1 MTNLTSEQYQAL
13 SNVPV
18 EFRSEPQEEAIRAYE
33 ELHKLNVD
41 GDLPVEAPEST
52 PAPSVIESE
61 GEEIAQP
68 ESVSEVITMQSEGL
82 SYDAELDAVMAAKDL
97 VRSHMLPAF
106 TRNEVTDFILV
117 ASVAECFAEHRT
129 HTIAYDVPEA
139 LRQQFNKVNAYLS
152 FRSILTTELMSR
164 EIKSELS
171 KKSWATICTEY
182 TTEST
187 GTIRNTEADKSLKY
201 GSQVISYSDIVKY
214 THNPENFLGHVKV
227 EFETASLEGLKTEVD
242 AWLDIDIDEA
252 RIMQKKWYIK
262 NALTVLAML
271 DNMDQYKPPRLT
283 EVKFQRYKL
292 LLAIATL
299 WGEDHFNNVLTI
311 VNEIALTSGIAEHEK
326 FACALK
332 KALDNAQA
340 HFAQPLTQMPSDT
353 IIAELNKLEGFNYS
367 RQTLPTALADLGVNK
382 ETARKSIIFFGN
394 TVQGY
399 EVELLTS
406 ALTPF
411 FTENDE
417 AVTNFLDNLK
427 QAA

>member
-1 MTNLTSEQYQAL
+1 MTNLTAEQYQAI

-18 EFRSEPQEEAIRAYE
+18 EFRSEPQKEAIRAYE
-33 ELHKLNVD
+33 ELHNMNVD
-41 GDLPVEAPEST
+41 GDLPVEALEST
-52 PAPSVIESE
+52 PAPSVIEAKGKE
-61 GEEIAQP
+61 TAQL
-68 ESVSEVITMQSEGL
+68 ESVSEVITTQSEEVVE
-82 SYDAELDAVMAAKDL
+82 DAELGALMQAKKN
-97 VRSHMLPAF
+97 VHSQMLPAF
-106 TRNEVTDFILV
+106 TRNEVADFILV
-117 ASVAECFAEHRT
+117 ANVAECFAEHRT
-129 HTIAYDVPEA
+129 HTIAYDVPKE
-139 LRQQFNKVNAYLS
+139 LREPFNMVNAYQS
-152 FRSILTTELMSR
+152 FRSILTSELMSR

-201 GSQVISYSDIVKY
+201 GSQVISYSDILKY

-252 RIMQKKWYIK
+252 RIMQKKWYTK
-262 NALTVLAML
+262 NASSVLEL
-271 DNMDQYKPPRLT
+271 LGNMDQYKPPRLT

-299 WGEDHFNNVLTI
+299 WGKEHFNNVLTI
-311 VNEIALTSGIAEHEK
+311 VNEIALTNGIAEHEK

-340 HFAQPLTQMPSDT
+340 HFAQLLTQMPSDT

-367 RQTLPTALADLGVNK
+367 RQTLPTALADLKVNK
-382 ETARKSIIFFGN
+382 ETARKSIVFFGN

-417 AVTNFLDNLK
+417 AVTKYLDNLK

>member
-1 MTNLTSEQYQAL
+1 MTTRLINESTYDYLKN
-13 SNVPV
+13 SNV
-18 EFRSEPQEEAIRAYE
+18 EDRSSQQQDDIDAYE
-33 ELHKLNVD
+33 TAHNIGEDHA
-41 GDLPVEAPEST
+41 VEAPEST
-52 PAPSVIESE
+52 PATSVIEAE
-61 GEEIAQP
+61 GKEIVRP
-68 ESVSEVITMQSEGL
+68 ESVSEAITMQSEEVAE
-82 SYDAELDAVMAAKDL
+82 DAELSALMQTKEY
-97 VRSHMLPAF
+97 VRSQMLPTF
-106 TRNEVTDFILV
+106 TRTEVADFILV
-117 ASVAECFAEHRT
+117 ASVAECFAEHCT
-129 HTIAYDVPEA
+129 HTIAYDVPQE
-139 LRQQFNKVNAYLS
+139 LRKQFNKVNAYQS
-152 FRSILTTELMSR
+152 FRSISTTELMSR

-171 KKSWATICTEY
+171 KKNWATICTEY
-182 TTEST
+182 TTQST

-201 GSQVISYSDIVKY
+201 GSQVISYSDILKY
-214 THNPENFLGHVKV
+214 AHNPENFLGHVKV
-227 EFETASLEGLKTEVD
+227 EFETNSLEELKTDVD
-242 AWLDIDIDEA
+242 PWLDIDIDEA
-252 RIMQKKWYIK
+252 RIMQKKWYTK
-262 NALTVLAML
+262 NTSSVLAML

-292 LLAIATL
+292 LLTIAKL
-299 WGEDHFNNVLTI
+299 WGEEHFNNVLTI
-311 VNEIALTSGIAEHEK
+311 LNEIALTSGIAEHEK

-340 HFAQPLTQMPSDT
+340 HFAQPLTQIPSDT

-411 FTENDE
+411 FTENDA
-417 AVTNFLDNLK
+417 AVTNFLNNLQ

>member
-1 MTNLTSEQYQAL
+1 
-13 SNVPV
+13 
-18 EFRSEPQEEAIRAYE
+18 
-33 ELHKLNVD
+33 
-41 GDLPVEAPEST
+41 
-52 PAPSVIESE
+52 
-61 GEEIAQP
+61 
-68 ESVSEVITMQSEGL
+68 
-82 SYDAELDAVMAAKDL
+82 
-97 VRSHMLPAF
+97 
-106 TRNEVTDFILV
+106 
-117 ASVAECFAEHRT
+117 
-129 HTIAYDVPEA
+129 
-139 LRQQFNKVNAYLS
+139 
-152 FRSILTTELMSR
+152 MSR

-182 TTEST
+182 TTQST

-227 EFETASLEGLKTEVD
+227 EFEAASLEGLKTKVD

-252 RIMQKKWYIK
+252 RIMQKKWYTK
-262 NALTVLAML
+262 NASSVLELL

-299 WGEDHFNNVLTI
+299 WGEDHFKNVLTI

-367 RQTLPTALADLGVNK
+367 RQTLPTALADLNVNK
-382 ETARKSIIFFGN
+382 DTARNSIVFFGN

-399 EVELLTS
+399 EVELLEN

-411 FTENDE
+411 FTEEDD
-417 AVTNFLDNLK
+417 AVTKFLDNLK